1 MAPHSAAGKSCT
13 KTAAALRLWA
23 VGPTP
28 GSPAEGDDLR
38 IAFMGDGSLGHVRR
52 WAGYFHERGHDV
64 LLLSFEDVEG
74 CPFPSIHFK
83 MRLPTKLAG
92 YLSGLPLVRRTLA
105 DFRPDLLNTLYVSG
119 YGLLGSLSGVRPFVV
134 SALGSD
140 LLVDYPSSAI
150 HRFQIRR
157 ALSRADLV
165 TTDAEVLS
173 EAALRAGAPRER
185 ILKIFFGI
193 DETIF
198 HTGLR
203 EDRHTGGNPAA
214 LTIVS
219 TRNLYDI
226 YNLDLLIDA
235 SPVISEEIDA
245 RFIVCG
251 EGPLRERLE
260 DKASRLGMK
269 ERFTF
274 TGRLDPSSIAALLRK
289 ADVYVSTSR
298 SDSTSVSLLE
308 AMACGASP
316 VVTDIPANREWIEDG
331 VNGRLF
337 PADSTEKLA
346 RAVLA
351 ATDPGS
357 MERCAKINAGLIM
370 EKGLWKPNMERIERA
385 FAGLVS
391 EKGHGFTGK
400 PA

>member
-1 MAPHSAAGKSCT
+1 MAPRGAAGKSCT
-13 KTAAALRLWA
+13 KTAAALRLWT

-38 IAFMGDGSLGHVRR
+38 IAFMGDGSLGHIRR

-74 CPFPSIHFK
+74 CPFPSIHFP

-92 YLSGLPLVRRTLA
+92 YLSGLPLVRRALA
-105 DFRPDLLNTLYVSG
+105 DFRPDLLNALYVSG

-150 HRFQIRR
+150 HRIQIRR

-203 EDRHTGGNPAA
+203 EDRPAGGKPAA
-214 LTIVS
+214 ITIVS

-235 SPVISEEIDA
+235 SPVISEGIDA

-251 EGPLRERLE
+251 GGPLRERLE

-337 PADSTEKLA
+337 PADSPEKLA

-351 ATDPGS
+351 AADPGS
-357 MERCAKINAGLIM
+357 MERFAKINAGIIK
-370 EKGLWKPNMERIERA
+370 EKGLWKPNMGRIERA
-385 FAGLVS
+385 FAGLVT
-391 EKGHGFTGK
+391 EKARGITGK
-400 PA
+400 LS

>member
-1 MAPHSAAGKSCT
+1 
-13 KTAAALRLWA
+13 LA
-23 VGPTP
+23 VGPAP

-52 WAGYFHERGHDV
+52 WGGYFHERGHDV

-74 CPFPSIHFK
+74 IPFPSIRFP

-92 YLSGLPLVRRTLA
+92 YLSALPLVRKTLG
-105 DFRPDLLNTLYVSG
+105 DFRPDLLNALYVSG
-119 YGLLGSLSGVRPFVV
+119 YGLLGSLSGVRPFIV

-150 HRFQIRR
+150 HRLQIRR
-157 ALSRADLV
+157 ALGRADLV

-173 EAALRAGAPRER
+173 EAASLAGAPRGR

-198 HTGLR
+198 HPGPGK
-203 EDRHTGGNPAA
+203 DRPAGGKTAS

-235 SPVISEEIDA
+235 SPLISEGIDA

-251 EGPLRERLE
+251 KGPLRERLE
-260 DKASRLGMK
+260 EKVSRLGMT

-274 TGRLDPSSIAALLRK
+274 AGRLDPTSIAALLRK

-308 AMACGASP
+308 AMACGAFP

-337 PADSTEKLA
+337 PADSPEELA

-351 ATDPGS
+351 AADPGS
-357 MERCAKINAGLIM
+357 IERCVKINAGLIM
-370 EKGLWKPNMERIERA
+370 EKGLWKPNMERIESA
-385 FAGLVS
+385 FIRLVS
-391 EKGHGFTGK
+391 EKGRGSTGK
-400 PA
+400 SA